1 MKTDKKIRAQR
12 QSLNNLKQNYT
23 ARNSDSAPTI
33 KTTSNDSSTGT
44 DSSILSGLDNQD
56 FIDETEIIAR
66 HSTALLFGN
75 GIVFESVEE
84 AEKRQ
89 EEFKTGKP
97 IDKKDKVQKWIEMFD
112 KENRLEEFMRT
123 NSYWLSKVGRTIAT
137 IVPMQDGNYKIE
149 LADPLAANQVG
160 KSLIT
165 ETIAIIYKRPI
176 KDNGSYLIREEWDK
190 NKVIRTVTFNGD
202 KTSLS
207 NVNEQLPKDQ
217 QIKPVWRHNLGFL
230 PLVEF
235 RNKELDSYT
244 YGYQALQHNF
254 DLISDT
260 GAVKP
265 LIAQVQIINQIKVKE
280 LYKNVTRI
288 IGNIDD
294 QTLKGLSSNSERIN
308 YLLNDLLVKVSSDNP
323 EKANMIQVM
332 MGDPKLLSYDTSIEA
347 IRTQIW
353 HGSGYSYKASDD
365 VMKTA
370 TETLHASSMDYRT
383 TKLKRDYL
391 NKKYRELFSKLL
403 VAEGMMGDIYSPLAF
418 SFSINDNDHISP
430 KDKIG
435 QIEKDLELGLTS
447 KVRAIADRFD
457 LNMVE
462 AQMRYEEIKEEEP
475 EEENDELSGQ
485 AKEGPKV

>member
-1 MKTDKKIRAQR
+1 MANKIRAQR
-12 QSLNNLKQNYT
+12 QSLNSLKQVYT
-23 ARNSDSAPTI
+23 NRNTDGPPSI
-33 KTTSNDSSTGT
+33 KTTSDDSSTSNET
-44 DSSILSGLDNQD
+44 SILTGIDNQD
-56 FIDETEIIAR
+56 FIDESEIIAR
-66 HSTALLFGN
+66 HSTNLLFGN

-84 AEKRQ
+84 SEKRQ
-89 EEFKTGKP
+89 KEFETGKA
-97 IDKKDKVQKWIEMFD
+97 ITKKDKVQVWIEDFSVT
-112 KENRLEEFMRT
+112 NRLEEFMRT
-123 NSYWLSKVGRTIAT
+123 NSYWLSKKGRTIAT
-137 IVPMQDGNYKIE
+137 IVPMKDSSYKIE
-149 LADPLAANQVG
+149 LADPNAANQIG
-160 KSLIT
+160 KSIIT
-165 ETIAIIYKRPI
+165 ETVAIIYKRPI
-176 KDNGSYLIREEWDK
+176 KDNGSYLIREEWTTT
-190 NKVIRTVTFNGD
+190 KVTRTVTFNGD
-202 KTSLS
+202 KTSIS
-207 NVNEQLPKDQ
+207 NVNALLPADQ
-217 QIKPVWRHNLGFL
+217 QIKAVWNHNLGFL

-235 RNKELDSYT
+235 RNKELDAYT
-244 YGYQALQHNF
+244 YGYQALQHDF
-254 DLISDT
+254 TLISDT

-265 LIAQVQIINQIKVKE
+265 LISQVQIINQIKVKE

-308 YLLNDLLVKVSSDNP
+308 YLLNDLLVKVSNDNP
-323 EKANMIQVM
+323 DKAAMVEVM

-353 HGSGYSYKASDD
+353 HGSGYSYKASDE

-383 TKLKRDYL
+383 TKMKRDYL

-403 VAEGMMGDIYSPLAF
+403 VADELMDGIYDELPF

-447 KVRAIADRFD
+447 KIRAIADRFD

-462 AQMRYEEIKEEEP
+462 ARVRYEEIKDEEP
-475 EEENDELSGQ
+475 EEEDNELPRET
-485 AKEGPKV
+485 KKGPKV